1 MQRKFVLSLW
11 FALAFHRGQSIRIN
25 AALQHE
31 VFVPEQDLP
40 QAILQ
45 SEDDPLKPVTA
56 AKPFLGTEIPQARRA
71 KWTVRCDSEQTD
83 NECSN
88 AVHGSS
94 ETFWQTEKGTTG
106 TQNPDPL
113 PHTITIDLRV
123 IENVNAIRMTPC
135 SDADSGGAVAG
146 HKVYLSLDN
155 QTWGDPVAFGTW
167 FEDTE
172 GQILVIARALREQIC
187 TNQFDRQIRDL

>member
-1 MQRKFVLSLW
+1 MQTKIVLSLW
-11 FALAFHRGQSIRIN
+11 FALAFHRGQSVRIN
-25 AALQHE
+25 AALQHD
-31 VFVPEQDLP
+31 VFVPQEDPP
-40 QAILQ
+40 QAVLQ
-45 SEDDPLKPVTA
+45 PGDVLIKPMSA
-56 AKPFLGTEIPQARRA
+56 AEPQLGEEIPKERRDR
-71 KWTVRCDSEQTD
+71 WTVKCDSEQTD

-94 ETFWQTEKGTTG
+94 GTFWQTEKGTTG

-135 SDADSGGAVAG
+135 SDASSGGAVAG

-172 GQILVIARALREQIC
+172 G
-187 TNQFDRQIRDL
+187 